1 MDLWGEINKKI
12 KIMKTMKIVFFLCST
27 LCLSFLTSCIQN
39 AGNSQ
44 NFSTDNAVVCYY
56 SNFPGLTFLNTSV
69 GAIAAPEL
77 NGKGYEKGDCLFASF
92 TIDYDNQ
99 PNNQYYT
106 ATNVVEKKIGKTDI
120 IMLNAVYQNVDDSIA
135 KLSQDSIKNIGF
147 AGSINCCID
156 NNLFMGF
163 DQLDANRNYDYQ
175 LVYSDSLIDEIPVL
189 YVCAKEA
196 NPSSAITFGD
206 YKYQAF
212 NIAPF
217 LAKYADENNNF
228 SFYLKYKKGVDV
240 NGKNVYEF
248 LSTNAYSLANL
259 EFIEN

>member
-1 MDLWGEINKKI
+1 
-12 KIMKTMKIVFFLCST
+12 MKDVS
-27 LCLSFLTSCIQN
+27 
-39 AGNSQ
+39 NSQ
-44 NFSTDNAVVCYY
+44 SFSTNNAVVCYY
-56 SNFPGLTFLNTSV
+56 TDFPGITFLNTPY

-77 NGKGYEKGDCLFASF
+77 SGKGYEQGDCLFVSF

-120 IMLNAVYQNVDDSIA
+120 VMLNAVFQNVNDSID
-135 KLSQDSIKNIGF
+135 KLSQDSIKNLTF
-147 AGSINCCID
+147 VGSVCCID

-175 LVYSDSLIDEIPVL
+175 LVYSDSLINEIPVL

-196 NPSSAITFGD
+196 NPSSATIFGD
-206 YKYQAF
+206 HKYQVF
-212 NIAPF
+212 NISPF
-217 LAKYADENNNF
+217 LARYADENNNF

-240 NGKNVYEF
+240 NGKNVYAF
-248 LSTNAYSLANL
+248 LSTNAFSLVNL
-259 EFIEN
+259 RFIEN